1 MTQRLPPSEPLLSA
15 RVIQR
20 RVRRRNFAMWPAFPT
35 SDYYGGSAPSRP
47 DRPTVDPARRSAL
60 AARPVAG
67 AGTVPVFTDRRLTKE
82 EPGYTPAASPRLRRR
97 PSPWPPGPAVV
108 TSPEVAHPRVRQAR
122 TAPSPDPP
130 GSSWWD
136 ILGGFT
142 HRFLAYSFSSCSPDP
157 PPSDGAGHAPALS
170 GPLATLTG
178 TSRIGLPS
186 ASPACCDRPAVAV
199 SHPHSNNQRLTA
211 HAPVAPAG
219 ILAGHPQDQG
229 AGIGGAMAG
238 RPGRRCG

>member
-1 MTQRLPPSEPLLSA
+1 M
-15 RVIQR
+15 
-20 RVRRRNFAMWPAFPT
+20 
-35 SDYYGGSAPSRP
+35 
-47 DRPTVDPARRSAL
+47 
-60 AARPVAG
+60 
-67 AGTVPVFTDRRLTKE
+67 FTDRRWTKE

-97 PSPWPPGPAVV
+97 PSPWPPEPTNVA
-108 TSPEVAHPRVRQAR
+108 SPEVAHPEVRQAR

-136 ILGGFT
+136 TLGGFT

-178 TSRIGLPS
+178 TSRIGLPP
-186 ASPACCDRPAVAV
+186 ASPACCDRPAVVV

-211 HAPVAPAG
+211 HPSISPSG
-219 ILAGHPQDQG
+219 ILAGHAEHRGPDRRCDWWSAGSSVRVGPASGDELGCQRSSG
-229 AGIGGAMAG
+229 RSETSRIRRSGIGSSLQRACRRG
-238 RPGRRCG
+238 RTSG

>member
-1 MTQRLPPSEPLLSA
+1 MTAQRCSLVCISRTRTCGARPFTPASSGIAVPFCQSPAAALRHVAGFPDLGLL
-15 RVIQR
+15 R
-20 RVRRRNFAMWPAFPT
+20 RL
-35 SDYYGGSAPSRP
+35 RP
-47 DRPTVDPARRSAL
+47 VPARSADGGPSPAIRVGG
-60 AARPVAG
+60 AARG
-67 AGTVPVFTDRRLTKE
+67 RTGTVPVFTDRRLTKE
-82 EPGYTPAASPRLRRR
+82 EPGCTPAASPRLRRR
-97 PSPWPPGPAVV
+97 LSPWPPGPAVV
-108 TSPEVAHPRVRQAR
+108 SSPEVAHPRVRQAR

-142 HRFLAYSFSSCSPDP
+142 HRFLAYSFSSCSPGP

-211 HAPVAPAG
+211 HSSVAPAG
-219 ILAGHPQDQG
+219 ILAGHS
-229 AGIGGAMAG
+229 
-238 RPGRRCG
+238 

>member
-1 MTQRLPPSEPLLSA
+1 
-15 RVIQR
+15 
-20 RVRRRNFAMWPAFPT
+20 
-35 SDYYGGSAPSRP
+35 
-47 DRPTVDPARRSAL
+47 
-60 AARPVAG
+60 
-67 AGTVPVFTDRRLTKE
+67 VFTDRRWTKE

-97 PSPWPPGPAVV
+97 PSPWPPAPAVV
-108 TSPEVAHPRVRQAR
+108 TSSGVAHPCVRQAR

-170 GPLATLTG
+170 GPLATLPG
-178 TSRIGLPS
+178 TSRIGLPP
-186 ASPACCDRPAVAV
+186 ASPACCDRPAVVV

-211 HAPVAPAG
+211 HVESAWGAVAGFPQLRFPRPLSEPDVRLSPHPALHRTHAAAAMTAQRCSLVCISRTRVCGAAAFAAASSG
-219 ILAGHPQDQG
+219 IAVPFCRSPAAAAG
-229 AGIGGAMAG
+229 
-238 RPGRRCG
+238 